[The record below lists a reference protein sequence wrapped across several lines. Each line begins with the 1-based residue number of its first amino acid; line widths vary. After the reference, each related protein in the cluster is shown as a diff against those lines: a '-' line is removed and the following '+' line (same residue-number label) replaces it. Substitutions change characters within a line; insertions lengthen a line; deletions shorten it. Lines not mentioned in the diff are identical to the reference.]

1 MNGYRKYKIYT
12 VVFATA
18 VEYKMQATIIEE
30 LTQKESILVLDR
42 Y

>member
-12 VVFATA
+12 VTFAA
-18 VEYKMQATIIEE
+18 ATENQVHATVIEG
-30 LTQKESILVLDR
+30 LTQKERILALNR